1 MSDAA
6 QPLPQVTATA
16 APRAVV
22 SMWDIFLEFLIIGAT
37 SFGGVVPYL
46 REALVTKRHWIDD
59 KQFVEMLSISQS
71 LPGLNATNM
80 AILVGEKLRGITGSI
95 AAILGIC
102 LPGGMLMYFVGMFYR
117 QHGDHAWVTAALKG
131 VAAAAVGLIL
141 STVVQLS
148 KKSLAGRVD
157 FIFMALTVIA
167 VNRLHQSSRARSS
180 RSGLSP
186 FCITGPDAGRKRAP
200 PNEPDGPTCSRFRIS
215 VPAYSRRR
223 NGGLPRNEDSDGGGT

>member
-6 QPLPQVTATA
+6 AKLSPQLADTA
-16 APRAVV
+16 AARAAV
-22 SMWDIFLEFLIIGAT
+22 SIWDIFLEFLIIGAT

-46 REALVTKRHWIDD
+46 RGALVGKRNWVND
-59 KQFVEMLSISQS
+59 KEFVEMLSISQS

-80 AILVGEKLRGITGSI
+80 AILVGEKLHGIMGSL

-102 LPGGMLMYFVGMFYR
+102 LPGGMLMYAVGIFYR
-117 QHGDHAWVTAALKG
+117 QHGDHAWTTAGLKG

-148 KKSLAGRVD
+148 KKSLAGKFD

-167 VNRLHQSSRARSS
+167 VNRLHQS
-180 RSGLSP
+180 
-186 FCITGPDAGRKRAP
+186 
-200 PNEPDGPTCSRFRIS
+200 
-215 VPAYSRRR
+215 VPRTLIAVGILAILFHRPRRT
-223 NGGLPRNEDSDGGGT
+223 EKVSATE